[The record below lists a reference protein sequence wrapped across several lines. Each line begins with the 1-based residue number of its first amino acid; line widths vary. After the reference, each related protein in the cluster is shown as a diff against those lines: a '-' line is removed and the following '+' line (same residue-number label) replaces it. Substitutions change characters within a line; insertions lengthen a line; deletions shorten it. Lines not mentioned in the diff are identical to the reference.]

1 MSTIIS
7 NSTRLKTPKYKWS
20 QQTSIVLLLIPCAI
34 IAMLPFVWMIL
45 SSLKTGAEIRQLP
58 ATFWPQEMTWGN
70 YQRIL
75 SDPRLPL
82 GLYYKNSFIVASLST
97 CLTLFTSS
105 LFGYLLAKHSFRG
118 RQVLFGF
125 ILATMILPFQVTM
138 IPSYLILLKLGL
150 LYKLWGLILPAGI
163 SAFGI
168 FLMRQFSLAIPT
180 DLLDAARI
188 DGAGEWH
195 IFGRIVIP
203 LLTPAI
209 ASLGL
214 LSFMSHWNAYLWP
227 LIVLKDETRT
237 LPIILTWYSNQHG
250 SRMELT
256 MAAAVLISIPILI
269 VFLFCQ
275 KWLVKGITLT
285 GLR

>member
-1 MSTIIS
+1 
-7 NSTRLKTPKYKWS
+7 
-20 QQTSIVLLLIPCAI
+20 
-34 IAMLPFVWMIL
+34 MLPFIWMIFA
-45 SSLKTGAEIRQLP
+45 SLKTGAEIRQLP
-58 ATFWPQEMTWGN
+58 ATFWPNQITWDN

-75 SDPRLPL
+75 SDSRLPL
-82 GLYYKNSFIVASLST
+82 ELFYKNSFIVASLST
-97 CLTLFTSS
+97 VLTLFTSS
-105 LFGYLLAKHSFRG
+105 LFGYLLAKFTFRG
-118 RQVLFGF
+118 RNVLFGF

-150 LYKLWGLILPAGI
+150 LYKLWGLIIPAGI

-168 FLMRQFSLAIPT
+168 FLMRQFSLGIPS

-188 DGAGEWH
+188 DGASEWR
-195 IFGRIVIP
+195 IFGRIVVP
-203 LLTPAI
+203 LLSPAI

-227 LIVLKDETRT
+227 LIVLKDDTRT
-237 LPIILTWYSNQHG
+237 LPIILTWFSNQHG
-250 SRMELT
+250 SRIELT

-275 KWLVKGITLT
+275 RWLVKGITLT

>member
-1 MSTIIS
+1 MLIHPTNPKWL
-7 NSTRLKTPKYKWS
+7 NSREAAITLML
-20 QQTSIVLLLIPCAI
+20 VPCAL
-34 IAMLPFVWMIL
+34 IAMLPFIWMIFA
-45 SSLKTGAEIRQLP
+45 SLKTGAEIRQLP
-58 ATFWPQEMTWGN
+58 ATFWPNQITWGN

-82 GLYYKNSFIVASLST
+82 GLYYKNSFIVASIST
-97 CLTLFTSS
+97 ALTLFTSS
-105 LFGYLLAKHSFRG
+105 LFGYLLAKFTFQG
-118 RQVLFGF
+118 RNLLFGF

-163 SAFGI
+163 SSFGI

-188 DGAGEWH
+188 DGASEWR
-195 IFGRIVIP
+195 IFGRIVVP
-203 LLTPAI
+203 LLSPAI

-227 LIVLKDETRT
+227 LIVLKDDTRT

-250 SRMELT
+250 TRIELT

>member
-1 MSTIIS
+1 MSNPLPSKKLII
-7 NSTRLKTPKYKWS
+7 T
-20 QQTSIVLLLIPCAI
+20 LLLIPCAL
-34 IAMLPFVWMIL
+34 IAMLPFIWMIL
-45 SSLKTGAEIRQLP
+45 ASLKTGAEIRQLP
-58 ATFWPQEMTWGN
+58 ATFWPTQITWNN

-75 SDPRLPL
+75 NDPRLPL
-82 GLYYKNSFIVASLST
+82 SLFYKNSFFVAGIT
-97 CLTLFTSS
+97 TALTLFTSS
-105 LFGYLLAKHSFRG
+105 LFGYVLAKFSFRG
-118 RQVLFGF
+118 RNILFGF

-168 FLMRQFSLAIPT
+168 FLMRQFSLGIPT

-188 DGAGEWH
+188 DGASEWR
-195 IFGRIVIP
+195 IFSRIAVP
-203 LLTPAI
+203 LLSPAI

-214 LSFMSHWNAYLWP
+214 LSFMCTWNAYLWP
-227 LIVLKDETRT
+227 LIVLKDDTRT
-237 LPIILTWYSNQHG
+237 LPIILTWFSNQHG
-250 SRMELT
+250 NRIELT

-269 VFLFCQ
+269 VFLVCQ